1 MTCANLVQSRC
12 QAFDKSNL
20 IVYNGIMAEKRTSE
34 GGEVVINVPD
44 KDSDT
49 LSSPSPEIPSPNNEG
64 LVRRK
69 SFSRSV
75 YSKSNSRF
83 GRQQSYR
90 FDKTIEEEN
99 DENPRDVRSVDLSDV
114 VEEEE
119 EDENE
124 EIYKK
129 VKQNRVKRSRTK
141 PMALL
146 QLAVFVAILCTLV
159 VSLAVEKVKKH
170 RIWGL
175 ELWKWCVLVMV
186 TLSGMFLTNWFMHLA
201 VFIIERNYLLRK
213 KVLYFVHGL
222 KKNVQVFIW
231 FTLILVSW
239 VFLFEEDH
247 KHSRKTK
254 KFLDFITWTIVSLLI
269 GSILFMVKT
278 LALKVLASK
287 FTVRNFFERIQESV
301 FHQYVLKSLS
311 GPPLIEEA
319 ERVGRKPSTG
329 QLSFTSTEDGSVRGK
344 KVLDM
349 GKVHRMKQEKV
360 SALTMRVL
368 IEAVGSS
375 GLSTISNTIDE
386 CRNEKGKF
394 DKEITNEMEAVAAA
408 YDIFNN
414 VAQPN
419 HNYIEENDLL
429 RFMIK
434 EEVDLV
440 LPLIEGAETGKIT
453 RKAFTDWVIK
463 VYTSRKALGHS
474 LNDTKTAVKQ
484 VDKLIIGVLTV
495 ATFIIWLILLD
506 IASTK
511 FLVAFST
518 QFVGLAFMIGS
529 TCKNIFE
536 SFVFVFVMHPYDVG
550 DRCVVEG
557 VMLLVEEIH
566 LLTTVFLKIDNEKVF
581 YPNAVLISKPISNFY
596 RSPDMGDFIELSI
609 AFSTPAA
616 KIASLKERV
625 KEFLVQNPQHWYPEP
640 LLMVK
645 AIENV
650 NKLKMNLLVQ
660 HTINFQNFAEKNVRR
675 THLFIALK
683 RILEELEIDY
693 TLLPQDVQLTGHKQK
708 QKKNPS
714 SNKKKKLPCITI
726 KNTKTPSPKRELCIS
741 SYSSERELPPIKR
754 ELKSSTFRERVPR
767 KEQPQDIDRGSGW
780 LHKFP
785 TSILNPS
792 TVDPLRCFWR
802 CSVLFKIS
810 AGVTK

>member
-1 MTCANLVQSRC
+1 
-12 QAFDKSNL
+12 
-20 IVYNGIMAEKRTSE
+20 MAERKTSD
-34 GGEVVINVPD
+34 GGEVVINVSD
-44 KDSDT
+44 KDSDAVT
-49 LSSPSPEIPSPNNEG
+49 TKTKPLSTPTPEIDKLSGTSPANDEG
-64 LVRRK
+64 LARRK

-75 YSKSNSRF
+75 YSKPNSRF
-83 GRQQSYR
+83 GRQQSFR
-90 FDKTIEEEN
+90 FDKTIVEEN
-99 DENPRDVRSVDLSDV
+99 GGTSFDKRDRSVDSAAMSEV
-114 VEEEE
+114 AEEET
-119 EDENE
+119 DENE

-129 VKQNRVKRSRTK
+129 VKQNQVKRSRTK

-146 QLAVFVAILCTLV
+146 QYAVLMTILCTLV
-159 VSLAVEKVKKH
+159 VSLTVDQVNKH
-170 RIWGL
+170 HIWGL

-186 TLSGMFLTNWFMHLA
+186 TLCGMCFTNWFMHLA
-201 VFIIERNYLLRK
+201 VFIIEKNYLLRK

-231 FTLILVSW
+231 FSLILVTW
-239 VFLFEEDH
+239 IFLFEEDH

-287 FTVRNFFERIQESV
+287 FNVRNFFERIQESV
-301 FHQYVLKSLS
+301 FHQYVLQTLS

-319 ERVGRKPSTG
+319 EKVGQEPSTG
-329 QLSFTSTEDGSVRGK
+329 HLSFTSTEDGSVRGK

-349 GKVHRMKQEKV
+349 GKVHKMKQEKV

-368 IEAVGSS
+368 IEAVGGS
-375 GLSTISNTIDE
+375 GLSTISNTLDE
-386 CRNEKGKF
+386 CHNEKKTN
-394 DKEITNEMEAVAAA
+394 KEITNEMEAVAAA

-414 VAQPN
+414 VAHPN
-419 HNYIEENDLL
+419 HNYIEEADLL

-453 RKAFTDWVIK
+453 RKALTEWVIK

-484 VDKLIIGVLTV
+484 VDKLIIGILTV

-506 IASTK
+506 IATTK
-511 FLVAFST
+511 FLVVFSS

-550 DRCVVEG
+550 DRCVIDG

-581 YPNAVLISKPISNFY
+581 YPNAVLISKPISNYY
-596 RSPDMGDFIELSI
+596 RSPDMGDFIEFSI
-609 AFSTPAA
+609 AFSTPAT
-616 KIASLKERV
+616 KIATFKERIA
-625 KEFLVQNPQHWYPEP
+625 KHLVQNPQHWYPEP
-640 LLMVK
+640 MLMVK

-675 THLFIALK
+675 TGLFIEMK
-683 RILEELEIDY
+683 RILEELKIDY
-693 TLLPQDVQLTGHKQK
+693 TLLPQDVHLIGHK
-708 QKKNPS
+708 
-714 SNKKKKLPCITI
+714 
-726 KNTKTPSPKRELCIS
+726 
-741 SYSSERELPPIKR
+741 
-754 ELKSSTFRERVPR
+754 
-767 KEQPQDIDRGSGW
+767 
-780 LHKFP
+780 
-785 TSILNPS
+785 
-792 TVDPLRCFWR
+792 
-802 CSVLFKIS
+802 
-810 AGVTK
+810 